1 MAKRKKDQ
9 KVFCN
14 RCSDLYEKTV
24 AFFTLW
30 ILLLLPLIIDDF
42 YFNILETKYRFF
54 WVSVI
59 AMLTVLAA
67 MTAWFCYQDF
77 ELFNGRNTKRIL
89 NYFKPTELFRH
100 CNAPDIAMMAF
111 LLIAVIST
119 LQSDYLYEAF
129 WGNEGRYTGLF
140 LLLLYGVL
148 FFAVTK
154 LMKFKKWYMDA
165 FLVVVIL
172 VCLFGITDYFQMD
185 ILHFKVRL
193 KEGQRTIFTST
204 IGNVNTYASFVG
216 LGLGAVM
223 TLYAVEKKRI
233 KVIIYY
239 IGTLIAMT
247 ALFMGLS
254 DNAYLALLALYGFL
268 PLYLF
273 RTKTGAR
280 RYAVLVASLF
290 TVIKILTIVNRVWA
304 DKVIGLDSL
313 FLILADM
320 KLLSAIIVVLWCI
333 VAALYYV
340 SYNKPYL
347 NDNCSSW
354 LVRGWIFVIIISIAT
369 IIFMIWDANWGGHV
383 QRYGALERY
392 LILDDEWGTH
402 RGYIWRIAVENYM
415 KFPLIHKLFGYGPDT
430 FVILTIKNNYQEM
443 MRLYRETFDSAHNE
457 YLQYFVTMGVF
468 GLTAYVGLL
477 ITSAVRM
484 VKVALDKPEV
494 MAAFFACV
502 AYATQAF
509 VNISVPIVAPVMW
522 LLLMAGLSGCR
533 DVADKS
539 KG

>member
-148 FFAVTK
+148 FFSVTK
-154 LMKFKKWYMDA
+154 LMKFKKWHMDA
-165 FLVVVIL
+165 FLVVVML

-273 RTKTGAR
+273 RTKTGVR

-354 LVRGWIFVIIISIAT
+354 LVRGWLFVIIISIAI

-484 VKVALDKPEV
+484 VKGALDKPEV

-539 KG
+539 KE